1 LRKYGSLNVWR
12 FLTETFEY
20 LTLSALVDDKILCVH
35 GGIWEDGKSLDDIR
49 LLDRVKEIPADGIMC
64 ELLWNDPEEDQ

>member
-1 LRKYGSLNVWR
+1 M
-12 FLTETFEY
+12 
-20 LTLSALVDDKILCVH
+20 DDKILCVH

-49 LLDRVKEIPADGIMC
+49 LLDRVREIPPDGMMC